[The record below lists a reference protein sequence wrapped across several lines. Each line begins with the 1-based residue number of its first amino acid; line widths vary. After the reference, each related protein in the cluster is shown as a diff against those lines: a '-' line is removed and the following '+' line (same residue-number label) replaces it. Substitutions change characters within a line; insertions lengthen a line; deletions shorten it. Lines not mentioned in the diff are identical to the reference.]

1 MKKNT
6 AKIKGCMW
14 YQLLYLIPGAIV
26 CSKFDYSDFLSV
38 KPPLPQSFSFF
49 FFIEEIFKNGKY
61 TVEMRTHSLG
71 FNPPPPVRTLTLSSW
86 LLPPPTCVRTLWM
99 VSYVKNNIR
108 LDHSPSSK
116 NKVSWISTGSS
127 NINLVCIPHKASV
140 TFYFIT
146 FPSQT
151 LHSEFSND
159 RNKGKNKLKKCIK
172 QLKMISSYDQIFP
185 RGFFFFLAAQLL
197 VACLHGTTFLTL
209 TSVYIAILSSTCCWS
224 LISSPTLVHRLDH
237 CNLGRCSFVWN
248 RVGLTCKIPAYL
260 RR

>member
-1 MKKNT
+1 MPLLLRWDLFTLCSIVFLILNLNRPSH
-6 AKIKGCMW
+6 AGHA
-14 YQLLYLIPGAIV
+14 LYLYKN
-26 CSKFDYSDFLSV
+26 KFIRTQATLFA
-38 KPPLPQSFSFF
+38 KKWGHT
-49 FFIEEIFKNGKY
+49 KN
-61 TVEMRTHSLG
+61 RT
-71 FNPPPPVRTLTLSSW
+71 
-86 LLPPPTCVRTLWM
+86 
-99 VSYVKNNIR
+99 R

-116 NKVSWISTGSS
+116 NKVSWISTGSP
-127 NINLVCIPHKASV
+127 NINLVCTPHKASV
-140 TFYFIT
+140 TYFIT

-172 QLKMISSYDQIFP
+172 QLKMISSYHQIFP
-185 RGFFFFLAAQLL
+185 RGFLFFLAAQLF

-237 CNLGRCSFVWN
+237 CSLGRCSFVWN